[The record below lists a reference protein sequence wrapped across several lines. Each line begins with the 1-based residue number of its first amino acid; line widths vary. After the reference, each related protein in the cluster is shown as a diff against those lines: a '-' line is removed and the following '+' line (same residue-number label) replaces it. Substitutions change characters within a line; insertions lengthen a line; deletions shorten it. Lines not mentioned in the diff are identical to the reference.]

1 MLDTKSLATA
11 LILVLVIGCAL
22 HVVNWRIHRESAGV
36 KWWALG
42 LAVHTTGLTL
52 SFWENSLA
60 IHNPFWIVAV
70 NMVSLSGSLMLV
82 YGTAKFAERPFP
94 PVFYIAL
101 GSFAIASLSWFA
113 VVENSITMR
122 IVVFAITLQLANLLT
137 LTRLYFIARRDGLAS
152 VLVLASSLGSAIILM
167 SGLIIW
173 QLLTQPD
180 VSSFYDQTPVM
191 PLAMLGLMAS
201 ECTAI
206 FGYLLLSAGQS
217 QARLERLALRD
228 ALTDLPNRRAF
239 EQEITQRL
247 RSARKHDQLFA
258 LAIFD
263 VDYFKN
269 INDTHGH
276 DAGDAVLRRLAG
288 IASAAVRPHDYLARV
303 GGEEFAVI
311 FDVEDAAEL
320 VMAAN
325 RLRLAIEIQ
334 PTCFGGREIALT
346 VSVGCVLARSGPH
359 IDFGRLYRAADR
371 ALYKAKTTGRN
382 RVVVGEAESL
392 DLAA

>member
-1 MLDTKSLATA
+1 MLDTMSLATA
-11 LILVLVIGCAL
+11 LILILVIGCAL
-22 HVVNWRIHRESAGV
+22 HVVNWRIHRDSAGV

-42 LAVHTTGLTL
+42 LIVHTTGLTL

-60 IHNPFWIVAV
+60 IHVPFWIVTIGT
-70 NMVSLSGSLMLV
+70 VSLSGSLILV
-82 YGTAKFAERPFP
+82 YGTAKFAERPLP
-94 PVFYIAL
+94 PGFYIAL
-101 GSFAIASLSWFA
+101 GGFAVGGLSWYAVIEDSVTMRVVIFA
-113 VVENSITMR
+113 V
-122 IVVFAITLQLANLLT
+122 TLQLANLLT

-152 VLVLASSLGSAIILM
+152 ILVLASSLGSTIVLM
-167 SGLIIW
+167 SGLIAW
-173 QLLTQPD
+173 HLLTQPD
-180 VSSFYDQTPVM
+180 VGNFYDATPVM

-217 QARLERLALRD
+217 QARLERLAHRD

-247 RSARKHDQLFA
+247 RSTRKHDQLFA
-258 LAIFD
+258 LAILD
-263 VDYFKN
+263 VDYFKK

-276 DAGDAVLRRLAG
+276 DAGDAVLRHLAS
-288 IASAAVRPHDYLARV
+288 IATDAVRPHDFLARV

-334 PTCFGGREIALT
+334 PTRFNDREIALT
-346 VSVGCVLARSGPH
+346 VSVGCVLARSGPQL
-359 IDFGRLYRAADR
+359 DFGQLYRAADR

-382 RVVVGEAESL
+382 RVVVGEVEAL

>member
-11 LILVLVIGCAL
+11 LILILVIGCAL

-60 IHNPFWIVAV
+60 VHIPFWIVTI
-70 NMVSLSGSLMLV
+70 NMVSLTGSLMLV

-94 PVFYIAL
+94 PAFYIAL
-101 GSFAIASLSWFA
+101 GSFAVASLSWYA
-113 VVENSITMR
+113 VVENSVTMR
-122 IVVFAITLQLANLLT
+122 VIAFAITLQLANLLT

-152 VLVLASSLGSAIILM
+152 ILVLASSLGSTIALM

-180 VSSFYDQTPVM
+180 VTNFYDQTPVM

-217 QARLERLALRD
+217 QARLERLAHRD
-228 ALTDLPNRRAF
+228 ALTELPNRRAF
-239 EQEITQRL
+239 EQEITHRL
-247 RSARKHDQLFA
+247 RSSRKQDQLFA

-263 VDYFKN
+263 VDYFKK

-276 DAGDAVLRRLAG
+276 DAGDAVLRHLASV
-288 IASAAVRPHDYLARV
+288 ATDAVRPHDFLARV

-311 FDVEDAAEL
+311 FDVGDAAEL

-325 RLRLAIEIQ
+325 RLRLAIEIHR
-334 PTCFGGREIALT
+334 TRFGEREIDLT
-346 VSVGCVLARSGPH
+346 VSVGCVLAKSGAH
-359 IDFGRLYRAADR
+359 LDFAQLYRAADR

-382 RVVVGEAESL
+382 RVVVGEVGAL